1 VSDRC
6 ARAEIL
12 AGAIALDEATA
23 AERDEYRRHI
33 AGCARCLNELRGE
46 REIERVMST
55 VVDARESETW
65 DPVPVRWREPAR
77 TRRRVFATGAFAV
90 ASAVALALGLHATIG
105 VSSEPASPAQIAV
118 APTVRETIFH
128 VALESR
134 PHPKPK
140 PTVVAAAAPAPAP
153 KRVNA
158 PRLVVVHSVI
168 TRRGNNVTQTTIAT
182 TEVADA
188 PIPQMTAPPSNVP
201 IWRRDEAM
209 PRANVPSPAPVLTG
223 RAESIAVA
231 PVPIVRDVEPIGGDA
246 AINPRP
252 APIAYAENA
261 YGTTAF
267 EVTVDERGLPVR
279 CAITKS
285 SGFAALDVSVCKA
298 AMTARYQP
306 RLINGKATLGVYRDA
321 FTFRE
326 LSDQDDNQY

>member
-1 VSDRC
+1 VKDRC
-6 ARAEIL
+6 TRAETL
-12 AGAIALDEATA
+12 AGAIALGEATI
-23 AERDEYRRHI
+23 AEREEYRRHI
-33 AGCARCLNELRGE
+33 AGCARCLEELRGE
-46 REIERVMST
+46 REIERVMAT
-55 VVDARESETW
+55 IGAARESETW
-65 DPVPVRWREPAR
+65 APVPVRWREPAR
-77 TRRRVFATGAFAV
+77 SRARVWGTAAFAV
-90 ASAVALALGLHATIG
+90 CSAAALALSLHATIG
-105 VSSEPASPAQIAV
+105 APVHPDLVGHAPMVVASEHDSV
-118 APTVRETIFH
+118 FH
-128 VALESR
+128 VALETRAHS
-134 PHPKPK
+134 KPK
-140 PTVVAAAAPAPAP
+140 PILVAAAPAP
-153 KRVNA
+153 KRAAA

-209 PRANVPSPAPVLTG
+209 PRSDVPSPAPVLTG

-231 PVPIVRDVEPIGGDA
+231 PVQIVRDVEPVGGDA

-267 EVTVDERGLPVR
+267 EVTVDDRGLPVR

-298 AMTARYQP
+298 AMAARYQP
-306 RLINGKATLGVYRDA
+306 RLINGKAMLGVYRDA

-326 LSDQDDNQY
+326 LTDDSDSQY